1 MTALPEKPTKVPVD
15 GSVIQ
20 VRAALI
26 GLLLSVLT
34 GTVYPL
40 FAVMLT
46 VTILAIYSNGHF
58 EDGPVTEGIS

>member
-1 MTALPEKPTKVPVD
+1 MTALPEKSKKVPVD
-15 GSVIQ
+15 GSVVQ
-20 VRAALI
+20 VRAALV

-34 GTVYPL
+34 STVYPL

-46 VTILAIYSNGHF
+46 VTIFAIYSNGHF